1 VDSLKKSAAL
11 LPKRVAKDVKSML
24 KDLTAQLD
32 TRRKE
37 LLRIKTQILEDAM
50 KIDDPDLIAEIFDN
64 PANKRLIND
73 DVKSKIKIEFS
84 TKIGA
89 LL

>member
-1 VDSLKKSAAL
+1 MDSFKKSAAL

-24 KDLTAQLD
+24 KDLAAQLD

-50 KIDDPDLIAEIFDN
+50 KIDDPD
-64 PANKRLIND
+64 
-73 DVKSKIKIEFS
+73 
-84 TKIGA
+84 
-89 LL
+89 